1 MLIIVT
7 GGTQLLS
14 LFPGSIIFGKEQK
27 RLLHNLVGGH
37 PGSTAFDFSQYW
49 VHTRTPKCPMSRRQG
64 YRVSIGGTWE
74 PQNIF
79 RAGSRHYR
87 VSFGATLEPQSV
99 FRVGGRGYT
108 KKIR

>member
-1 MLIIVT
+1 
-7 GGTQLLS
+7 
-14 LFPGSIIFGKEQK
+14 
-27 RLLHNLVGGH
+27 
-37 PGSTAFDFSQYW
+37 
-49 VHTRTPKCPMSRRQG
+49 MSRRQC

-79 RAGSRHYR
+79 RAGSRGYR

>member
-1 MLIIVT
+1 
-7 GGTQLLS
+7 
-14 LFPGSIIFGKEQK
+14 
-27 RLLHNLVGGH
+27 
-37 PGSTAFDFSQYW
+37 
-49 VHTRTPKCPMSRRQG
+49 MSRRQG

-79 RAGSRHYR
+79 RAGSRGYR